1 MLSAPTPTEPTATR
15 SDTSQ
20 TEQDLLDDERSRLY
34 IESHPEIRA
43 SAPSWAED
51 VEAYYLNDAQPWAVT
66 YSRKLAG
73 GVTIL
78 QSAFHHHDGRL
89 EFDPW
94 MVEIGDDGV
103 VRNSDD
109 LQAVLDSLRS
119 AASLI
124 RRQESRT

>member
-1 MLSAPTPTEPTATR
+1 MSVYSVHQPIPTEPAATQEPR
-15 SDTSQ
+15 A
-20 TEQDLLDDERSRLY
+20 LLEDERSRRYLDQ
-34 IESHPEIRA
+34 HPEIRS
-43 SAPSWAED
+43 SAPSWAAEF
-51 VEAYYLNDAQPWAVT
+51 EMYYLNDAQPWAVT

-119 AASLI
+119 AASLM
-124 RRQESRT
+124 RG